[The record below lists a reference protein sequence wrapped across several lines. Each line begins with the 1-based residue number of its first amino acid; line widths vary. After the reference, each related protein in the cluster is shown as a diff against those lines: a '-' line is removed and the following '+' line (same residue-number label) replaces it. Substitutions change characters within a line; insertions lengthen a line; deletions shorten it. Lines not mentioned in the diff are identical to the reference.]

1 MIQVKRALI
10 SVSDKTGLADFARF
24 LAVDQKVEV
33 ISTGGTLRALKEAG
47 IPAVAI
53 EDYTGFPEIMDGRV
67 KTLHPKI
74 HGGLL
79 ALRDK
84 PEHAKAMQDNE
95 IPGIDLVCVNL
106 YPFAATV
113 AKPDV
118 SFEDAIENI
127 DIGGPTMLRAAA
139 KNYGFTA
146 VVSDPADYAMIQ
158 QTISESGGISRE
170 TSLGLARKVF
180 NHTAAYDAM
189 ISGYLNDQAE
199 DRFPERLTLTYEKNQ
214 SLRYG
219 ENPHQAACYYRPA
232 MDVARE
238 KHAGTEGI
246 EQLQGKELSY
256 NNLLDFNAA
265 LRAALSLPRP
275 GAVIVK
281 HLNPCGVAVVK
292 DANAKIGGTLNAG
305 DLNDAFLRARACDPV
320 SAFGGIIALAGEVDG
335 ATATSISENFAEVIV
350 APAFSQEALEIFGK
364 KKNLRLLRIADA
376 ERYLYED
383 AQRTRGPREVRQI
396 MGGLLYQDLDT
407 HIAARADWKI
417 VTENKPDEATLHA
430 LDFAWRV
437 CKHVKSN
444 AIVFTAETE
453 TLAIG
458 AGQMSRIDSVEIAA
472 SKAKKAGLELKG
484 SVVASDAFFP
494 FRDGLD
500 ALANA
505 GARAVIQPGGSVR
518 DEEVIAAANEHGVA
532 MVFTG
537 TRHFLH

>member
-33 ISTGGTLRALKEAG
+33 ISTGGTLKALKDAG

-53 EDYTGFPEIMDGRV
+53 EDYTGFPEMMDGRV

-79 ALRDK
+79 ALRDN
-84 PEHAKAMQDNE
+84 PEHAKAMTDND
-95 IPGIDLVCVNL
+95 IPGIDLVVVNL

-146 VVSDPADYAMIQ
+146 VVSDPADYEMIQ
-158 QTISESGGISRE
+158 KTIAGGGGISPE
-170 TSLGLARKVF
+170 ISLQLARKVF

-232 MDVARE
+232 IDVARE
-238 KHAGTEGI
+238 KHGGLDGI

-292 DANAKIGGTLNAG
+292 DADAKIGGSLKAG
-305 DLNDAFLRARACDPV
+305 DLNDAFVRARACDPV
-320 SAFGGIIALAGEVDG
+320 SAFGGIIALAGAVDG
-335 ATATSISENFAEVIV
+335 ATAESIAENFAEVIV
-350 APAFSQEALEIFGK
+350 APEFSREALEIFGK

-383 AQRTRGPREVRQI
+383 ARRSRNPREARQI

-407 HIAARADWKI
+407 RIASRDEWQI
-417 VTENKPDEATLHA
+417 VTEVQPDEATLRA

-472 SKAKKAGLELKG
+472 SKAKKAGLALKG

-537 TRHFLH
+537 MRHFLH

>member
-1 MIQVKRALI
+1 MIQVKRALL
-10 SVSDKTGLADFARF
+10 SVSDKTGLTEFARF
-24 LAVDQKVEV
+24 LAVDQKVEI
-33 ISTGGTLRALKEAG
+33 ISTGGTLRALQDAG
-47 IPAVAI
+47 VPAIAI

-79 ALRDK
+79 ALRDR
-84 PEHAKAMQDNE
+84 PAHVKAMQDNE

-113 AKPDV
+113 AQPNV

-146 VVSDPADYAMIQ
+146 VVSDPADYASIQ
-158 QTISESGGISRE
+158 KTIAEQGGISRE
-170 TSLGLARKVF
+170 LSLELARKVF

-189 ISGYLNDQAE
+189 ISGYLNDQAG
-199 DRFPERLTLTYEKNQ
+199 DRFPERLTLTYEKSQ

-219 ENPHQAACYYRPA
+219 ENPHQAASYYRPA

-238 KHAGTEGI
+238 KHSGLAGI

-265 LRAALSLPRP
+265 LRAVLSLPRP

-292 DANAKIGGTLNAG
+292 DPNAKHGSALAAG
-305 DLNDAFLRARACDPV
+305 ALNDAFIRARACDPV
-320 SAFGGIIALAGEVDG
+320 SAFGGIIALAGAVDG
-335 ATATSISENFAEVIV
+335 AAANSIAENFAEVIV
-350 APAFSQEALEIFGK
+350 APEFTKEALEIFAT

-376 ERYLYED
+376 ERYLWED
-383 AQRTRGPREVRQI
+383 AARTRTPREVRQI
-396 MGGLLYQDLDT
+396 LGGLLYQDLDV
-407 HIAARADWKI
+407 HIALRNEWKV
-417 VTENKPDEATLHA
+417 VTTAQPDEATLRA

-500 ALANA
+500 ALAMA

-518 DEEVIAAANEHGVA
+518 DDEVIAAANEHGVT

-537 TRHFLH
+537 MRHFLH